1 MGKIFCLNTGALE
14 VNTFI
19 AEISEHLVFIVDPAA
34 CDETGDENLITGWLN
49 QNKKI
54 PVGIFLTHGHFDHI
68 TGIPAIKNI
77 FPNCTVAVHKDDI
90 CMFDKSHAYS
100 SYQMVRDFGIRSM
113 VSAVEKLEM
122 PETTFSGGETLDK
135 IFSVSEKLCGNSGC
149 NAAGVAA
156 GSAIDLSAEEI
167 SSAKENLA
175 SWKIIHTPGHSL
187 GSCCVYSAKEKSL
200 ISGDTLFYRS
210 WGRTDLAG
218 GNEVDIY
225 KSLELLRTTLPPD
238 TKVYPGH
245 DRYGFLL
252 SES

>member
-77 FPNCTVAVHKDDI
+77 FPTCTVAIHKDDA

-135 IFSVSEKLCGNSGC
+135 IFDVQ
-149 NAAGVAA
+149 A
-156 GSAIDLSAEEI
+156 DLSAEEI
-167 SSAKENLA
+167 SSAKESLEY
-175 SWKIIHTPGHSL
+175 WKIIHTPGHSL

>member
-19 AEISEHLVFIVDPAA
+19 VELTEHFVFIVDPAA

-77 FPNCTVAVHKDDI
+77 FSTCTVAIHKDDA

-100 SYQMVRDFGIRSM
+100 AYRMVKDFGIRSM

-135 IFSVSEKLCGNSGC
+135 IFDVQ
-149 NAAGVAA
+149 A
-156 GSAIDLSAEEI
+156 DLSAEEI
-167 SSAKENLA
+167 SSAKENLS

-210 WGRTDLAG
+210 WGRTDLVG
-218 GNEVDIY
+218 GNEGEIY

-252 SES
+252 SDN